1 MEISIDTI
9 LNHIKKYKI
18 EYIFLSISFINL
30 IISMVLILNNNKY
43 NQPRESNIIYE
54 SSAVEKKSSET
65 YVDISGA
72 INKPDVY
79 KITEGTR
86 LKELIEIAGGLRNDA
101 DLTYVQ
107 RQYNFAALLKDQQK
121 IYIPSLQ
128 EADSSSEK
136 DAGPGFVSINTSD
149 ESSLIDLPGIGSATA
164 DKIISG
170 RPYSSIEEL
179 VEKKIVGK
187 GLFEKI
193 KNMVQL

>member
-9 LNHIKKYKI
+9 LIHIKKYKI
-18 EYIFLSISFINL
+18 EYIFLTVSFISL
-30 IISMVLILNNNKY
+30 TISTALILNNNKY
-43 NQPRESNIIYE
+43 NQARESNIIYE
-54 SSAVEKKSSET
+54 SSAVERKSPET

-72 INKPDVY
+72 VNKPDVY

-101 DLTYVQ
+101 DLAYVQ

-121 IYIPSLQ
+121 IYIPSLK
-128 EADSSSEK
+128 EAGSSSGK